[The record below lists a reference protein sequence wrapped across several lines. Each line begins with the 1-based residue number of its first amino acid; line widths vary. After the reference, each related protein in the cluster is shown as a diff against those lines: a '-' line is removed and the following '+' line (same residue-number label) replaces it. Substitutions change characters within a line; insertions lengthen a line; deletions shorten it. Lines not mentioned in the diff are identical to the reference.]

1 MVGKG
6 RVRWLGGHWR
16 LLGAAVLLLGLV
28 DVTWVCSLCDNSPSH
43 TLMICLFFLITAC
56 NHGNFFQAD
65 LYYKTESL
73 LQHRILLQS
82 KAAKNSTFREGRLL

>member
-43 TLMICLFFLITAC
+43 TLMICVFFFRYVTLYSKILF
-56 NHGNFFQAD
+56 
-65 LYYKTESL
+65 
-73 LQHRILLQS
+73 
-82 KAAKNSTFREGRLL
+82 KNSYCECAHLINYPVKLF

>member
-1 MVGKG
+1 MAGKG

-43 TLMICLFFLITAC
+43 TLMICLFFFRYVTLYSKILFKNISCVCAHLI
-56 NHGNFFQAD
+56 NYPVKLF
-65 LYYKTESL
+65 
-73 LQHRILLQS
+73 
-82 KAAKNSTFREGRLL
+82 

>member
-43 TLMICLFFLITAC
+43 TLMICVFFFRYVTLYSKILFKNISCECAHLITYPVKL
-56 NHGNFFQAD
+56 F
-65 LYYKTESL
+65 
-73 LQHRILLQS
+73 
-82 KAAKNSTFREGRLL
+82 